1 MFHFKHFSLYH
12 EHSTLKIGT
21 DSVLLAASIPLMPAH
36 NVLDIGCGCGI
47 IAYSLA
53 WRLSYLKENQHFTGI
68 DIDTP
73 SVLEARH
80 NLEIFP
86 SYPGQ
91 KFLFEQCPVQRWAA
105 QHAGTYDLI
114 VTNPPYFGDSLK
126 PDRTDRQLSKHR
138 DNTLSF
144 NDLVHAVCHLLSADG
159 RFFLIL
165 PPAEME
171 EFHQLALQ
179 QELHLIFQT
188 EVRPSPTK
196 PTHRIISGYSRHTQ
210 PFTPLQLTIHNATG
224 GFSEEYRNLTK
235 EFYL

>member
-21 DSVLLAASIPLMPAH
+21 DSVLLAAAIPLQPAH

-53 WRLSYLKENQHFTGI
+53 WRLSAFKEEQHFTGI
-68 DIDTP
+68 DIDE
-73 SVLEARH
+73 SSILEARH

-86 SYPGQ
+86 SYQGQ
-91 KFLFEQCPVQRWAA
+91 HFLFEQCSVQQWAA
-105 QHAGTYDLI
+105 HHHDSYDLI

-144 NDLVHAVCHLLSADG
+144 SDLANSVCHLLSADG
-159 RFFLIL
+159 CFFLIL
-165 PPAEME
+165 PPEEMK

-179 QELHLIFQT
+179 QALHLIFQS
-188 EVRPSPTK
+188 EIRPSPSK
-196 PTHRIISGYSRHTQ
+196 PIHRIISGYSRHTQ
-210 PFTPLQLTIHNATG
+210 PFTTTQLTIHNATG
-224 GFSEEYRNLTK
+224 GFSEEYRNHTK
-235 EFYL
+235 DFYL